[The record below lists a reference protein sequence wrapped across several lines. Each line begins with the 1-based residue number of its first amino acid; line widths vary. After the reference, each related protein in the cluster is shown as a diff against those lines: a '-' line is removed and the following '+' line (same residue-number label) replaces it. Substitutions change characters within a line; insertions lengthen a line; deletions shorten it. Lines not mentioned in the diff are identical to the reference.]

1 MFPKKRTPLPCPYNI
16 DKKNE
21 FLKQATISYYR
32 CPISAL
38 LGPLS

>member
-1 MFPKKRTPLPCPYNI
+1 MFPKKRTPLACPYNI
-16 DKKNE
+16 E
-21 FLKQATISYYR
+21 FLKQATISYCR